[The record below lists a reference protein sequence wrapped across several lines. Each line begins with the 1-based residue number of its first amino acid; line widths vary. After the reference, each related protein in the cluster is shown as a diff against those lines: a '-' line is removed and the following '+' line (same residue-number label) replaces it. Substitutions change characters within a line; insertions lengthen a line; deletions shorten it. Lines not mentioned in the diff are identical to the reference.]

1 MCSRCTDLANDCES
15 GNYYMK
21 SIKLFV
27 MDVDGTLTDG
37 KIYVSANGEQFKA
50 FDVKDGYGIRYIL
63 KEQGIKTAIITGR
76 KSGIVQ
82 CRAKELDV
90 DFIFQGVQDK
100 VKCLE
105 ELLEQ
110 LGLGW
115 TDVAY
120 VGDDVNDLGCIRRAA
135 WSGCPGD
142 AYKSVCN
149 AVTYVAKSEGGNGA
163 VREIIEC
170 LVGMG
175 DKTMIF

>member
-1 MCSRCTDLANDCES
+1 
-15 GNYYMK
+15 MK

-27 MDVDGTLTDG
+27 MDVDGTLTNG

-50 FDVKDGYGIRYIL
+50 FDVKDGYGIRHIL
-63 KEQGIKTAIITGR
+63 KEQGIRTAIITGR
-76 KSGIVQ
+76 ESDIVQ

-90 DFIFQGVQDK
+90 DFLFQGVQNK

-105 ELLEQ
+105 ELLAQ

-120 VGDDVNDLGCIRRAA
+120 VGDDVNDLECIRRAA

-142 AYKSVCN
+142 AHKSVCD
-149 AVTYVAKSEGGNGA
+149 AVTYVAKYGGGNGA
-163 VREIIEC
+163 VREIIEF
-170 LVGMG
+170 LIETVNS
-175 DKTMIF
+175 